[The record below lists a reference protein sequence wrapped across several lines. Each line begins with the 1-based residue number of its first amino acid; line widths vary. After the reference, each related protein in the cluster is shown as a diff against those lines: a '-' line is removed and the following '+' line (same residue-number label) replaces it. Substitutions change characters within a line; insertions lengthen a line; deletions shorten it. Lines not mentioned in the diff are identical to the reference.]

1 MNGHTLYL
9 TPDNWDITLDSS
21 GRLQTSAN
29 AYAIAQSVANAV
41 RLFTNEAFFAMDEGI
56 PHFEIE
62 LGYTRPALSVLRA
75 RIREAALNVEG
86 VQDAQVNINTP
97 VSSDRKLTG
106 EILLTVA
113 DEDKSSKITVA
124 F

>member
-1 MNGHTLYL
+1 MHGHTLYL

-21 GRLQTSAN
+21 GRLQTSAS
-29 AYAIAQSVANAV
+29 AYAIAQNVANAV

-86 VQDAQVNINTP
+86 VLDAAVNLDG
-97 VSSDRKLTG
+97 VRGRKLTG

-113 DEDKSSKITVA
+113 DEDKSSKITLTL
-124 F
+124 

>member
-1 MNGHTLYL
+1 MDGHTLYL

-29 AYAIAQSVANAV
+29 AYAIAQNVANAV
-41 RLFTNEAFFAMDEGI
+41 RLFTGEAFFAQDEGI

-62 LGYTRPALSVLRA
+62 LGFTRPALSVLRA
-75 RIREAALNVEG
+75 RVREAALNVEG
-86 VQDAQVNINTP
+86 VLDAVVNLDGVQN
-97 VSSDRKLTG
+97 RRLTG

-113 DEDKSSKITVA
+113 DEDKSSKITLTL
-124 F
+124 

>member
-1 MNGHTLYL
+1 MNGYTLYL

-29 AYAIAQSVANAV
+29 AYAIAQNVANAV
-41 RLFTNEAFFAMDEGI
+41 RLFTGEAFFAMDEGI

-62 LGYTRPALSVLRA
+62 LGFTRPALSVLRA

-86 VQDAQVNINTP
+86 VLDAAVNLDG
-97 VSSDRKLTG
+97 VRDRKLTG

-113 DEDKSSKITVA
+113 DEDKSSKITLTL
-124 F
+124 

>member
-29 AYAIAQSVANAV
+29 AYAIAQNVANAV

-86 VQDAQVNINTP
+86 VLDAAVNLDG
-97 VSSDRKLTG
+97 VRDRKLTG

-113 DEDKSSKITVA
+113 DEDKSTKITLTL
-124 F
+124 

>member
-29 AYAIAQSVANAV
+29 AYAIAHNVANAV

-62 LGYTRPALSVLRA
+62 LGYTRPALSVLSA

-86 VQDAQVNINTP
+86 VIDASVNLDG
-97 VSSDRKLTG
+97 VRDRKLTG

-113 DEDKSSKITVA
+113 DEDKSSKITLTL
-124 F
+124 

>member
-21 GRLQTSAN
+21 GRLQTSAA
-29 AYAIAQSVANAV
+29 AYAIAQNVANAV

-75 RIREAALNVEG
+75 RIREAALNVDG
-86 VQDAQVNINTP
+86 VLDAAVNLDG
-97 VSSDRKLTG
+97 VRDRKLTG

-113 DEDKSSKITVA
+113 DEDKSSKITLTL
-124 F
+124 

>member
-29 AYAIAQSVANAV
+29 AYAIAQNVANAV
-41 RLFTNEAFFAMDEGI
+41 RLFTGEAFFAQDEGI

-62 LGYTRPALSVLRA
+62 LGFTRPALSVLRA
-75 RIREAALNVEG
+75 RMREAALNVDGVLDAVVNLDG
-86 VQDAQVNINTP
+86 VQN
-97 VSSDRKLTG
+97 RRLTG

-113 DEDKSSKITVA
+113 DEDKSTRITLTL
-124 F
+124 

>member
-29 AYAIAQSVANAV
+29 AYAIAQNVANAV

-75 RIREAALNVEG
+75 RIREAALNVAG
-86 VQDAQVNINTP
+86 VLDAAVNLDG
-97 VSSDRKLTG
+97 VRDRKLTG

-113 DEDKSSKITVA
+113 DEDKSSKITLTL
-124 F
+124 

>member
-29 AYAIAQSVANAV
+29 AYAIAQNAANAV

-86 VQDAQVNINTP
+86 VLDAA
-97 VSSDRKLTG
+97 VSLDGVRDRKLTG

-113 DEDKSSKITVA
+113 DEDKSSKITLTL
-124 F
+124 

>member
-9 TPDNWDITLDSS
+9 TPDSWDITLDSS

-29 AYAIAQSVANAV
+29 AYAIAQNVANAV

-86 VQDAQVNINTP
+86 VLDAAVNLDG
-97 VSSDRKLTG
+97 VRDRKLTG

-113 DEDKSSKITVA
+113 DVDKSSKITLTL
-124 F
+124 

>member
-9 TPDNWDITLDSS
+9 TFDNWDITLDSS

-29 AYAIAQSVANAV
+29 AYAIAQNVANAV
-41 RLFTNEAFFAMDEGI
+41 RLFTGEAFFAMDEGI

-86 VQDAQVNINTP
+86 VLDAAVNLDG
-97 VSSDRKLTG
+97 VRDRKLTG

-113 DEDKSSKITVA
+113 DEDKSSKITLTL
-124 F
+124 

>member
-1 MNGHTLYL
+1 MAGHTLYL
-9 TPDNWDITLDSS
+9 NPDSWDLTLDSS
-21 GRLQTSAN
+21 GRISTSAG
-29 AYAIAQSVANAV
+29 AYAIAQNVANAV
-41 RLFTNEAFFAMDEGI
+41 RLFTGEAFFAQDEGI

-86 VQDAQVNINTP
+86 VLDAVVNLDGVQN
-97 VSSDRKLTG
+97 RKLTG

-113 DEDKSSKITVA
+113 DEDKSTKITLTL
-124 F
+124 

>member
-21 GRLQTSAN
+21 GRLQTSAS
-29 AYAIAQSVANAV
+29 AYAVAQNVANAV
-41 RLFTNEAFFAMDEGI
+41 RLFTGEAFFAMDEGI

-86 VQDAQVNINTP
+86 VLDAAVNLDG
-97 VSSDRKLTG
+97 VRDRKLTG

-113 DEDKSSKITVA
+113 DEDKSSKITLTL
-124 F
+124 